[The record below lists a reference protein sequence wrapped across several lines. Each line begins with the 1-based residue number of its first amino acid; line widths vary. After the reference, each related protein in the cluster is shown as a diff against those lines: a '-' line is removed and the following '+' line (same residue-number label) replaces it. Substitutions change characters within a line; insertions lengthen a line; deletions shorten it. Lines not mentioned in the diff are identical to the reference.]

1 MPDQKSPFSRS
12 ALPTN
17 QSGRLSDEQSQRWGR
32 IAKARRQSV
41 RGVAYV
47 FAAMSAF
54 LLLANGPAAKAAA
67 RLNGGMVFLG
77 IAAILIVAASLE
89 PVNADVREGRVESV
103 EGAISK
109 SFRSA
114 LRAPGGRLYLLHVG
128 GRRLRALSRA
138 SYDAAPD
145 AGYVRVYFFP
155 RSERVVNLEQLEDPS
170 IPTGSGAAQEI
181 VHNFAHALLSRDRTT
196 IAEASA
202 HVAALKHVI
211 EGPPRTSVDGSDR
224 WSSRLLADDLYGT
237 WTNPVMTISFTRNGM
252 ASMTMAC
259 GGTRRDGHWSID
271 TNGKLLTDATG
282 DPEPLD
288 VSLSGNQLTIAIE
301 GQRMAFTRTT

>member
-1 MPDQKSPFSRS
+1 MPDQESPFSRS

-17 QSGRLSDEQSQRWGR
+17 QGGRLSEEQSQRWRR
-32 IAKARRQSV
+32 IAKGRRQSV

-47 FAAMSAF
+47 FAAMGAF

-67 RLNGGMVFLG
+67 RLNGGMAFLG
-77 IAAILIVAASLE
+77 IAATLVVAASLE

-109 SFRSA
+109 SSR
-114 LRAPGGRLYLLHVG
+114 RASKRPGSRLYLLHVG
-128 GRRLRALSRA
+128 GRRLQALSRA

-155 RSERVVNLEQLEDPS
+155 RSKRVVNLEQLEDPAV
-170 IPTGSGAAQEI
+170 PTGSGAAQEI
-181 VHNFAHALLSRDRTT
+181 VQNFAHALLSRDRTT

-202 HVAALKHVI
+202 HMVALKHVI
-211 EGPPRTSVDGSDR
+211 EGPPPTSADGTAR
-224 WSSRLLADDLYGT
+224 SSSLLRAEDLCGT
-237 WTNPVMTISFTRNGM
+237 WTNPVMTISFMKNGT
-252 ASMTMAC
+252 ASMTMAF

-282 DPEPLD
+282 NPEPLD
-288 VSLSGNQLTIAIE
+288 VSLSGNQMTIAIE
-301 GQRMAFTRTT
+301 GQRMAFTRMS